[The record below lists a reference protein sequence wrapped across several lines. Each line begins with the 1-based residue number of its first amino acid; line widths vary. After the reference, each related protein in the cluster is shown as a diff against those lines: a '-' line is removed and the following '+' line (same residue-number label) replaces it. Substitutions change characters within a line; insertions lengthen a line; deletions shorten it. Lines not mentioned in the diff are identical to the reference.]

1 MDQWQLE
8 ELAKILRKAR
18 VVAVTDGLPPETLRK
33 LFVETAPTVEEAVAD
48 CLKRYGDD
56 ATIAVVPKGPYVI
69 GQVASRTSA

>member
-18 VVAVTDGLPPETLRK
+18 VVVVTDGLPQETLQK
-33 LFVETAPTVEEAVAD
+33 LFVESAPSVEDAVAE
-48 CLKRYGDD
+48 CLARYGSN

-69 GQVASRTSA
+69 AQVG